1 MIRRLGAKKRLING
15 EGLIKLNIL
24 PRVNYDG
31 ILTVLLPEI
40 RNYAN
45 RKNVVFFICREIAE
59 SFILQSK
66 KSIF

>member
-45 RKNVVFFICREIAE
+45 RKNVVFFH
-59 SFILQSK
+59 L
-66 KSIF
+66 